1 MLVSINSKSKIAC
14 AKVGCL
20 PAVLATFIALIFSG
34 VVLAADF
41 EQGLK
46 AFRLGDFQQALKQ
59 WQPLARAGDANAQ
72 HALGAM
78 HEYGRGL
85 ERSDSRAALWYR
97 KAAEQSMPEAQ
108 YRLGVLHENGW
119 GVSLDAVLAAQWYER
134 AAQLGHVFAQHDL
147 AYMYLNGEGLP
158 KDAVQAYKWLKIAS
172 AERPDLM
179 TKHLLS
185 VSRTL
190 TSLELKEAEALAQAW
205 LNSKEI

>member
-1 MLVSINSKSKIAC
+1 MAILI
-14 AKVGCL
+14 
-20 PAVLATFIALIFSG
+20 VLSFSG
-34 VVLAADF
+34 VAAADF

-46 AFRLGDFQQALKQ
+46 AFRQGDTKQALEQ

-72 HALGAM
+72 HALGYM

-85 ERSDSRAALWYR
+85 ERSDSLAAWWYR
-97 KAAEQSMPEAQ
+97 KAADQGMSEAQ

-119 GVSLDAVLAAQWYER
+119 GVSHDPEVAVKWYER

-147 AYMYLNGEGLP
+147 AYMYLNGEGLA

-172 AERPDLM
+172 AKRPDLM

-185 VSRTL
+185 VSKAL
-190 TSLELKEAEALAQAW
+190 TSGELKEAEVLAQSW
-205 LNSKEI
+205 LRAKEI